1 MKENGQYRIL
11 VVDDEQD
18 LCEVLR
24 YNFIKEG
31 YLVDTANSA
40 EEALAMQL
48 DQYDLIMLDVMME
61 GMSGFEMARRMHE
74 SNMLPDVP
82 IIFLTAKSAEE
93 DTLKG
98 FDLGADDYIT
108 KPYLLPVVMARVKA
122 VLNRTRH
129 GEAEEGKEAK
139 KRTLEYRGLS
149 LNLDT
154 KTVTVD
160 GCKVD
165 FTKTEFEILQL
176 LMENRGRVY
185 SREELIDCIWPSD
198 VMVLDRTVDVNIT
211 RIRKKI
217 TPYSR
222 IIATRQGYGYY
233 LDV

>member
-1 MKENGQYRIL
+1 MKDNKRYSIL

-24 YNFIKEG
+24 YNPTKEG
-31 YLVDTANSA
+31 YEVHTARSA
-40 EEALAMQL
+40 EEALSMQL
-48 DQYDLIMLDVMME
+48 NKYDLIMLDVMME
-61 GMSGFEMARRMHE
+61 GMSGFDMAHRMHE
-74 SNMLPDVP
+74 SKTLPNVP

-108 KPYLLPVVMARVKA
+108 KPYLLPVVIARVKA
-122 VLNRTRH
+122 VLNRTSRDNEEEENEARH
-129 GEAEEGKEAK
+129 
-139 KRTLEYRGLS
+139 TLEYKGIS

-165 FTKTEFEILQL
+165 FTKTEYEILQL
-176 LMENRGRVY
+176 LMNNRGRVY
-185 SREELIDCIWPSD
+185 SREELIDHIWPSD

-217 TPYSR
+217 APYSR

>member
-1 MKENGQYRIL
+1 MGHRI
-11 VVDDEQD
+11 DES
-18 LCEVLR
+18 
-24 YNFIKEG
+24 K
-31 YLVDTANSA
+31 
-40 EEALAMQL
+40 ALP
-48 DQYDLIMLDVMME
+48 
-61 GMSGFEMARRMHE
+61 
-74 SNMLPDVP
+74 NVP

-98 FDLGADDYIT
+98 FELGADDYIT
-108 KPYLLPVVMARVKA
+108 KPYLLPVVLARVKA
-122 VLNRTRH
+122 VLNRTSH
-129 GEAEEGKEAK
+129 ENEEDEHEAK
-139 KRTLEYRGLS
+139 HTLEYKGLS

-165 FTKTEFEILQL
+165 FTKTEYEILQM
-176 LMENRGRVY
+176 LMNNRGRVY
-185 SREELIDCIWPSD
+185 SREELIDHIWPSD

>member
-1 MKENGQYRIL
+1 MKDKKQYRIL

-31 YLVDTANSA
+31 YAVDTAHSA
-40 EEALAMQL
+40 EEALEMPL
-48 DQYDLIMLDVMME
+48 SQYDLIMLDVMME
-61 GMSGFEMARRMHE
+61 GMSGFDMAHRMHE
-74 SNMLPDVP
+74 SNMIPSVP
-82 IIFLTAKSAEE
+82 IIFLTAKSNEE
-93 DTLKG
+93 DTLRG

-122 VLNRTRH
+122 VLNRTNH
-129 GEAEEGKEAK
+129 ENDEEGHEAK
-139 KRTLEYRGLS
+139 HTIECMGIT
-149 LNLDT
+149 LNLNT
-154 KTVTVD
+154 KTVTID
-160 GCKVD
+160 GCKKD
-165 FTKTEFEILQL
+165 FTKTEYEILLL
-176 LMENRGRVY
+176 LMNNKGRVY
-185 SREELIDCIWPSD
+185 SREELIDHIWPSD

-217 TPYSR
+217 APYSR